1 MPEMMKEGGNPD
13 ASQDESLIL
22 SVIQRELGP
31 VIEAL
36 GSRMSEQGDTL
47 EEVKDLLFK
56 FTQGLIG
63 AADNHK
69 RTSLSEELTGK
80 YGKDIEPF
88 EELHKS
94 FHGKGFSDSIL
105 DELMGEGAPGDD
117 ERDGWMQNKLNDAKG
132 KWGKYVGLEAEV
144 PDGAESAEAPEQEAL
159 AGEQEDRL
167 GEGEEKKGEKEEKLG
182 EKLEKEGKESEG
194 EKDEDKGE
202 KEEEIGEHKEEAGE
216 DEEEDAISKLMK
228 EMSSL
233 TGARHKLSEPM
244 SPKKSKA
251 PIRR

>member
-1 MPEMMKEGGNPD
+1 MPELMDKGGNPD
-13 ASQDESLIL
+13 AAQDESLIM

-36 GSRMSEQGDTL
+36 GSRLSEQGDTL

-69 RTSLSEELTGK
+69 RTSLGEELTGK
-80 YGKDIEPF
+80 YGKDMEPF

-94 FHGKGFSDSIL
+94 FHGKGFSDSLL

-117 ERDGWMQNKLNDAKG
+117 ERDGWVQNKLKDAKG

-144 PDGAESAEAPEQEAL
+144 PEGPESAEVPEQEAV
-159 AGEQEDRL
+159 AGEEDDVK
-167 GEGEEKKGEKEEKLG
+167 GEGEEKEGEKEEKLG
-182 EKLEKEGKESEG
+182 EKLEKEGEVAQG
-194 EKDEDKGE
+194 EKEEEKGE
-202 KEEEIGEHKEEAGE
+202 KEEEAGEKEEEAGE
-216 DEEEDAISKLMK
+216 NEEEDAISKLMK
-228 EMSSL
+228 EMTSL
-233 TGARHKLSEPM
+233 TGARHKLSEPI

>member
-1 MPEMMKEGGNPD
+1 MPELMDKGGNPD
-13 ASQDESLIL
+13 AAQDESLIM

-36 GSRMSEQGDTL
+36 GSRLSEQGDTL

-69 RTSLSEELTGK
+69 RTSLSEELTGT
-80 YGKDIEPF
+80 YGKDMEPF

-94 FHGKGFSDSIL
+94 FHGKGFSDSLL

-117 ERDGWMQNKLNDAKG
+117 ERDGWVQNKLKDAKG

-144 PDGAESAEAPEQEAL
+144 PEGPESAEVPEQEAV
-159 AGEQEDRL
+159 AGEEEDVK
-167 GEGEEKKGEKEEKLG
+167 GEGEEEDVKGEG
-182 EKLEKEGKESEG
+182 G
-194 EKDEDKGE
+194 
-202 KEEEIGEHKEEAGE
+202 
-216 DEEEDAISKLMK
+216 DEEDSSDQSDASQELNPNSVREVADRNSILQC
-228 EMSSL
+228 
-233 TGARHKLSEPM
+233 
-244 SPKKSKA
+244 SPCTDGETV
-251 PIRR
+251 